1 MKKNNKFT
9 STERK
14 KQIKT
19 ESWIKYEDSI
29 VIFLDILG
37 FKSLID
43 ASYSE
48 KNKKTNN
55 KVIANLYD
63 GIQTIRS
70 ILKIDEPENHGSK
83 YFIVNFSDSIVI
95 SFPYNKPDALFN
107 TLFQIQGLLINLTH
121 RGIIVRGGIT
131 RGPIYTDKE
140 SQIIFGPGLVDA
152 YLLESKAAHYP
163 RVILDREIVE
173 ICKRF
178 TKDYDEDEIEDY
190 LKDIL
195 MPDTDE
201 MFFIDYFKPL
211 DGQFYNINYD
221 YSKQLSET
229 RIIISNGLKKRS
241 PDVKIKY
248 LWMKK
253 KYNGILK
260 KIQSQNYLNSLK
272 ELDKQDLADG
282 IKNLKPIS

>member
-1 MKKNNKFT
+1 MEKNKKII
-9 STERK
+9 STKPK

-37 FKSLID
+37 FKNFID
-43 ASYSE
+43 NSFSRKE
-48 KNKKTNN
+48 KKTN
-55 KVIANLYD
+55 KRIIANLYD

-70 ILKIDEPENHGSK
+70 ILNIDDSDQNGSK
-83 YFIVNFSDSIVI
+83 YFVVSFSDSIVI
-95 SFPYNKPDALFN
+95 AFPYNKPDALFN
-107 TLFQIQGLLINLTH
+107 SLFKIQELLINLTH
-121 RGIIVRGGIT
+121 RGIIVRGGIA
-131 RGPIYTDKE
+131 RGLIYADKE

-163 RVILDREIVE
+163 RVIIDKEIVE
-173 ICKRF
+173 TCKYVS
-178 TKDYDEDEIEDY
+178 KDYDEDEVNEY

-201 MFFIDYFKPL
+201 MLYIDYFKPL
-211 DGQFYNINYD
+211 YGQFYDINYD
-221 YSKQLSET
+221 YPEQLKRT
-229 RIIISNGLKKRS
+229 KNIISNGLKVRS
-241 PDVKIKY
+241 PDVRIKY

-260 KIQSQNYLNSLK
+260 RINAKNYLNSLI
-272 ELDKQDLADG
+272 ELKRQDLVEG
-282 IKNLKPIS
+282 IKKLKPIL